1 MSKKKKKKSDIRQ
14 DIIGISNPDYIIY
27 TDGGC
32 LYNPGGPGGIGV
44 LIMNEKT
51 KDVQERYRGYKATTN
66 NRMELFAVIEGLSA
80 VQKGSSVRLYS
91 DSQYVMYC
99 MAGMWKKKKNLD
111 LWEKLDNIVES
122 LWGGFDRA
130 VKKEKLGLTW
140 VKGHN
145 GNSYNERC
153 DTLATYGI
161 NQPDK
166 VDDAGYEEQKE
177 EGREFYR
184 QVETHIKE
192 NGGSV
197 METEIVI
204 PKELSDHTPNV
215 EDVEGYIAKYEVKE
229 SCARAVCNFYASDEH
244 GFKDYMSLKSGGL
257 DKYSRETAEA
267 IAERMS
273 ADKELYMQ
281 TLRSCFDDKKDVN
294 AAARWNARGLSLE
307 DSIRKVLVDKEIN
320 ENIRKN
326 GLL

>member
-1 MSKKKKKKSDIRQ
+1 M
-14 DIIGISNPDYIIY
+14 NEVTIY
-27 TDGGC
+27 TDGACSG
-32 LYNPGGPGGIGV
+32 NPGPGGYGV
-44 LIMNEKT
+44 VLMSGK
-51 KDVQERYRGYKATTN
+51 YRKEISGGEPETTN
-66 NRMELFAVIEGLSA
+66 NRMELMAVIVGLQA
-80 VQKGSSVRLYS
+80 LKRPCTVKLYS